1 MSQSLCCCSPC
12 RPTFKRHVDGIYPAN
27 PEDGL
32 VKNKMETLVYYAVT
46 SPEKLDRIGE
56 YLETR
61 VGRDIYRN
69 RKKNVVIGME
79 AMDQVGTEYPS
90 EGFDFM
96 LLLIVESHT
105 FIVQFVAKQRAKLLC
120 QRHGRS
126 IFQNRGSFSN
136 LLTAIHALTSL
147 SRCRTK
153 SVS

>member
-12 RPTFKRHVDGIYPAN
+12 RPTFKRHVDGMYPAN

-79 AMDQVGTEYPS
+79 AMDQVGGKTS
-90 EGFDFM
+90 VTTSTLT
-96 LLLIVESHT
+96 LLLISKSLGIYT
-105 FIVQFVAKQRAKLLC
+105 RIMIYNRATL
-120 QRHGRS
+120 
-126 IFQNRGSFSN
+126 
-136 LLTAIHALTSL
+136 
-147 SRCRTK
+147 
-153 SVS
+153 

>member
-79 AMDQVGTEYPS
+79 AMDQVGKACASTWTP
-90 EGFDFM
+90 M
-96 LLLIVESHT
+96 LLLISKSLGISMFLASRVEY
-105 FIVQFVAKQRAKLLC
+105 IQGLAKIWALGCVISASWLPGRAG
-120 QRHGRS
+120 GRV
-126 IFQNRGSFSN
+126 
-136 LLTAIHALTSL
+136 HAT
-147 SRCRTK
+147 
-153 SVS
+153 

>member
-79 AMDQVGTEYPS
+79 AMDVLLRACQAQHLNLYVESYLKTVQKLLECPDPDMQVR
-90 EGFDFM
+90 FLN
-96 LLLIVESHT
+96 LLLLDKSFLTI
-105 FIVQFVAKQRAKLLC
+105 KLL
-120 QRHGRS
+120 
-126 IFQNRGSFSN
+126 
-136 LLTAIHALTSL
+136 
-147 SRCRTK
+147 
-153 SVS
+153 

>member
-1 MSQSLCCCSPC
+1 MPPQERHLLHHVAHNLLAALCEGKLRQESLTTVTTQQSPPTGLAMSQSLCCCSPC

-79 AMDQVGTEYPS
+79 AMDQVGKT
-90 EGFDFM
+90 
-96 LLLIVESHT
+96 
-105 FIVQFVAKQRAKLLC
+105 
-120 QRHGRS
+120 
-126 IFQNRGSFSN
+126 
-136 LLTAIHALTSL
+136 
-147 SRCRTK
+147 
-153 SVS
+153 